1 MNFFSNIGALE
12 LLVILIL
19 ALLVVGPE
27 RLPQLARDFGK
38 LLRNVRRTYENL
50 SRDLGPEFRSIQQT
64 TEEIRTSVEAIKTI
78 PQEVASSLVKAADLD
93 DTITEL
99 KGVADDIGHTRQ
111 TLATATK
118 AITHPVDTAVDAVR
132 HSLSP
137 AQPHKP
143 EGAAEETPPETPD
156 DTGSQP

>member
-38 LLRNVRRTYENL
+38 LLRNVRRAYENL
-50 SRDLGPEFRSIQQT
+50 SRDLGPEFMSIKQT
-64 TEEIRTSVEAIKTI
+64 TEEIRSSVESIRSI
-78 PQEVASSLVKAADLD
+78 PQEVASSIVKAADLD
-93 DTITEL
+93 ETVAEL

-118 AITHPVDTAVDAVR
+118 VITHPVDTAVDAVR
-132 HSLSP
+132 HSLAP
-137 AQPHKP
+137 TQPQKP
-143 EGAAEETPPETPD
+143 EGAAEETPPETPG